1 MRLRSEADV
10 QQFLDAV
17 NQCGGDVYL
26 KSPEGDIFNLKSS
39 MSRYIAIGR
48 LIEEQGDTLE
58 LFADRKEAQPRPVP
72 RGDDLMR
79 NGAWAPAKGARPD
92 PPGRALSIQWVTCQ
106 RTGSRSTGSSRSS
119 CPWPAADPRRSA
131 GSGRSPG
138 PGGT

>member
-10 QQFLDAV
+10 QEFLDAV
-17 NQCGGDVYL
+17 SQCGGDVYL

-58 LFADRKEAQPRPVP
+58 LFADRKEDQARLMPLVE
-72 RGDDLMR
+72 DL
-79 NGAWAPAKGARPD
+79 
-92 PPGRALSIQWVTCQ
+92 PGRALSIQWVTCQ
-106 RTGSRSTGSSRSS
+106 RTGSQSRDSSRSS
-119 CPWPAADPRRSA
+119 CPWPAAVPRRSA

>member
-58 LFADRKEAQPRPVP
+58 LFADRKKTRPRPMPLVDNLMKT
-72 RGDDLMR
+72 GD
-79 NGAWAPAKGARPD
+79 
-92 PPGRALSIQWVTCQ
+92 
-106 RTGSRSTGSSRSS
+106 
-119 CPWPAADPRRSA
+119 
-131 GSGRSPG
+131 
-138 PGGT
+138 

>member
-58 LFADRKEAQPRPVP
+58 LFADGREAQPRPMP
-72 RGDDLMR
+72 RGEDRMK
-79 NGAWAPAKGARPD
+79 KGD
-92 PPGRALSIQWVTCQ
+92 
-106 RTGSRSTGSSRSS
+106 
-119 CPWPAADPRRSA
+119 
-131 GSGRSPG
+131 
-138 PGGT
+138 

>member
-10 QQFLDAV
+10 QEFLDAV
-17 NQCGGDVYL
+17 SQCGGDVYL

-58 LFADRKEAQPRPVP
+58 LFADRKEDQAR
-72 RGDDLMR
+72 LM
-79 NGAWAPAKGARPD
+79 PLV
-92 PPGRALSIQWVTCQ
+92 PGRALSIQWVTCQ
-106 RTGSRSTGSSRSS
+106 RTGSQSRDSSRSS
-119 CPWPAADPRRSA
+119 CPWPAAVPRRSA

>member
-58 LFADRKEAQPRPVP
+58 LFGERKEDEAGRLPL
-72 RGDDLMR
+72 GEDMMK
-79 NGAWAPAKGARPD
+79 KGK
-92 PPGRALSIQWVTCQ
+92 
-106 RTGSRSTGSSRSS
+106 
-119 CPWPAADPRRSA
+119 
-131 GSGRSPG
+131 
-138 PGGT
+138 